1 MQTRIQNR
9 SSRFGRLRGVVPAAL
24 FLLGVQA
31 WGEAPATAVNAFEQ
45 YAAKVETTLAHR
57 HWALSDFNAKAGTR
71 QETDAHLRHAEL
83 IIEHLTP
90 ADAGNPPGALLH
102 HWRGTAF
109 VAGATAADF
118 ERLKDF
124 SAYPQLFSPQVVRA
138 RILTP
143 YSGAVPDHFT
153 AMMRVRQKHL
163 ITVVMD
169 TTYDVRFGR
178 LDSRQG
184 YSISRSTKIT
194 EIDSPGAPKE
204 RALSDAEEHG
214 FLWRLN
220 TYWRYEERDGGL
232 YLQIESISL
241 TRAIPAGL
249 GWALRPYVES
259 VPRESLEFTLRST
272 CNALKGN
279 QLENGR

>member
-1 MQTRIQNR
+1 MQIRVQDR
-9 SSRFGRLRGVVPAAL
+9 SSWFSRLRGGAL
-24 FLLGVQA
+24 LALLVLSGRA
-31 WGEAPATAVNAFEQ
+31 WGEAPATAVKIFEQ
-45 YAAKVETTLAHR
+45 YAAKVGATLAQQ
-57 HWALSDFNAKAGTR
+57 HWAISDFNVQAGTR
-71 QETDAHLRHAEL
+71 QETDARLRRGEL
-83 IIEHLTP
+83 IVEHLTP
-90 ADAGNPPGALLH
+90 AGAANPPGALLH

-178 LDSRQG
+178 LDSRLG

-194 EIDSPGAPKE
+194 EIDSPGTPKE